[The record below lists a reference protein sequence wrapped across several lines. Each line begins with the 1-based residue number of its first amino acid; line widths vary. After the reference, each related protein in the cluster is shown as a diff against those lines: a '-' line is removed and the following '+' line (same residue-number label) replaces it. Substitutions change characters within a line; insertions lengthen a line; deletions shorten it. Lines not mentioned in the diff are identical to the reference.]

1 MGLPEETRE
10 EEKDLRKREGDG
22 WRGDP
27 ELVGVACLEGTGIGV
42 RGGCCGGRKGGE
54 GAEVGQSSGSGG

>member
-22 WRGDP
+22 MDTFLRDGSQD
-27 ELVGVACLEGTGIGV
+27 LDMGA
-42 RGGCCGGRKGGE
+42 GGG
-54 GAEVGQSSGSGG
+54 